1 MKNCKDSRIGAGL
14 GVGLGL
20 GQGFGLELGIGR
32 WKRWGRVPT
41 WGLPRILLT
50 QAGVPMWGGGNPV
63 QGSFYAEHVQN
74 VSVWPFSDTTW
85 AAASV

>member
-1 MKNCKDSRIGAGL
+1 MKKVRTSTYMRTTQDFTDTS
-14 GVGLGL
+14 
-20 GQGFGLELGIGR
+20 
-32 WKRWGRVPT
+32 WGTHVR
-41 WGLPRILLT
+41 
-50 QAGVPMWGGGNPV
+50 GGGNPV